1 MPLTPEQLAKIAQK
15 DAALPAAL
23 KSNATTNYYEGYFFI
38 TLNTRNYAP
47 ILSFITGRPDAPDDA
62 PDAPACEYTELGRK
76 VMAVWQTVPRFHP
89 QVEIIAAEAMPDH
102 FHGLLR
108 LLPGN
113 RKHLGHLVGSF
124 MGGCT
129 HGYWDTLGIDWRKDR
144 AERLAKGAHALP
156 PDRDRDHT
164 CSFRGPSLFVRGYN
178 DMEAVTPEQVQ
189 TKLRYIREQAR
200 RALIKGTLRDRFL
213 VHRSCTARGWT
224 LDTIRRG
231 LRADRFYAHNP
242 DRLEHILLS
251 LLPRI
256 PMQPAIV
263 SASPSASSS
272 ASSST
277 SSSTSPSASPS
288 VSPSASPSASSSA
301 SPSAS
306 SSASPSA
313 SPSASSSASSPKA
326 LLSYVGCS
334 ALLSAER
341 KLPLVCHRS
350 DAPFFERQR
359 DAVLRAARE
368 GAVIVSAFISPKER
382 EIRDLLLMEQLPV
395 IEVCDNGF
403 GDRYKP
409 RGKSFYACA
418 ENRLVQISPWNY
430 EYCPD
435 LAVNREVCLVMN
447 ELTRVIAGVGDGWWK
462 E

>member
-23 KSNATTNYYEGYFFI
+23 KRNATTNYYEGYFFI

-47 ILSFITGRPDAPDDA
+47 ILSFITGR

-242 DRLEHILLS
+242 DRLEHILRS

-256 PMQPAIV
+256 PMQQAIV
-263 SASPSASSS
+263 
-272 ASSST
+272 
-277 SSSTSPSASPS
+277 
-288 VSPSASPSASSSA
+288 SA

-313 SPSASSSASSPKA
+313 SPTASSSASSSASPSVSPTASPSASSPKP

-368 GAVIVSAFISPKER
+368 GAVIVSAFVSPKER
-382 EIRDLLLMEQLPV
+382 EIGRLLLMEQLPV

-409 RGKSFYACA
+409 SGKSFYACA

-430 EYCPD
+430 EYCRD

-447 ELTRVIAGVGDGWWK
+447 ELARVIAGVGDGWWK
-462 E
+462 

>member
-23 KSNATTNYYEGYFFI
+23 KRNATTNYYEGYFFI

-89 QVEIIAAEAMPDH
+89 QVEIMAAEAMPDH

-113 RKHLGHLVGSF
+113 RKHLGRMVNGF
-124 MGGCT
+124 MIACT
-129 HGYWDTLGIDWRKDR
+129 HDYWDTLDIKWRDMKKDPNKSDRNASRDWY
-144 AERLAKGAHALP
+144 
-156 PDRDRDHT
+156 DRDHT

-189 TKLRYIREQAR
+189 TKLHYIREQAR

-231 LRADRFYAHNP
+231 LRADRFYAHTP
-242 DRLEHILLS
+242 DRLEHILRS

-256 PMQPAIV
+256 PMQQAV
-263 SASPSASSS
+263 GSA
-272 ASSST
+272 
-277 SSSTSPSASPS
+277 
-288 VSPSASPSASSSA
+288 
-301 SPSAS
+301 
-306 SSASPSA
+306 
-313 SPSASSSASSPKA
+313 SASSPKP

-334 ALLSAER
+334 SLLSAER

-368 GAVIVSAFISPKER
+368 GAVIVSAFVSPKER
-382 EIRDLLLMEQLPV
+382 EIGRLLLMEQLPV

-409 RGKSFYACA
+409 SGKSFYACA

-447 ELTRVIAGVGDGWWK
+447 ELARVIAGVGDGWWK

>member
-23 KSNATTNYYEGYFFI
+23 KRNATTNYYEGYFFI

-76 VMAVWQTVPRFHP
+76 VMAVWQSVPRFHP

-242 DRLEHILLS
+242 DRLEHILRS

-256 PMQPAIV
+256 PMLPAIV

-272 ASSST
+272 ASSSA
-277 SSSTSPSASPS
+277 SPSASS
-288 VSPSASPSASSSA
+288 SASSSA

-306 SSASPSA
+306 SSASPTA
-313 SPSASSSASSPKA
+313 SPSASSPKP

-368 GAVIVSAFISPKER
+368 GAVIVSAFVSPKER
-382 EIRDLLLMEQLPV
+382 EIGRLLLMEQLPV

-409 RGKSFYACA
+409 SGKSFYACA

-447 ELTRVIAGVGDGWWK
+447 ELARVIAGVGDGWWK
-462 E
+462 

>member
-23 KSNATTNYYEGYFFI
+23 KRNATTNYYEGYFFI

-76 VMAVWQTVPRFHP
+76 VMAVWQSVPRFHP

-129 HGYWDTLGIDWRKDR
+129 HGYWDILGIDWRKDR
-144 AERLAKGAHALP
+144 EERLAKGAHALP

-231 LRADRFYAHNP
+231 LCADRFYAHNP
-242 DRLEHILLS
+242 DRLEYILRS

-256 PMQPAIV
+256 PMQQATAPA
-263 SASPSASSS
+263 
-272 ASSST
+272 
-277 SSSTSPSASPS
+277 
-288 VSPSASPSASSSA
+288 SPSASPSASSSA
-301 SPSAS
+301 SPSA
-306 SSASPSA
+306 A
-313 SPSASSSASSPKA
+313 SSASSPKP

-368 GAVIVSAFISPKER
+368 GAVIVSAFVSPKER
-382 EIRDLLLMEQLPV
+382 EIRRLLLMEQLPV

-409 RGKSFYACA
+409 VGKSFYACA
-418 ENRLVQISPWNY
+418 ENRLVLISPWNY
-430 EYCPD
+430 EYCRD
-435 LAVNREVCLVMN
+435 LAVNREACLVMN
-447 ELTRVIAGVGDGWWK
+447 ELARVIAGVGDGWWK
-462 E
+462 

>member
-23 KSNATTNYYEGYFFI
+23 KRNATTNYYEGYFFI

-108 LLPGN
+108 LKAGN

-129 HGYWDTLGIDWRKDR
+129 HGYWDILGIDWRKDR

-242 DRLEHILLS
+242 DRLEHILRS

-256 PMQPAIV
+256 PMLPAIV
-263 SASPSASSS
+263 SASPSASP
-272 ASSST
+272 T
-277 SSSTSPSASPS
+277 ASPT
-288 VSPSASPSASSSA
+288 ASPSASS
-301 SPSAS
+301 
-306 SSASPSA
+306 
-313 SPSASSSASSPKA
+313 PKP

-368 GAVIVSAFISPKER
+368 GAVIVSAFVSPKER
-382 EIRDLLLMEQLPV
+382 EIGRLLLMEQLPV

-409 RGKSFYACA
+409 SGKSFYACA

-430 EYCPD
+430 EYCPE

-447 ELTRVIAGVGDGWWK
+447 ELARVIAGVGDGWWK
-462 E
+462 

>member
-23 KSNATTNYYEGYFFI
+23 KRNATTNYYEGYFFI

-47 ILSFITGRPDAPDDA
+47 ILSIITGRPDAPDDA

-242 DRLEHILLS
+242 DRLEHILRS

-256 PMQPAIV
+256 PMQQAIV
-263 SASPSASSS
+263 SASSS
-272 ASSST
+272 AF
-277 SSSTSPSASPS
+277 
-288 VSPSASPSASSSA
+288 PSASPSASF
-301 SPSAS
+301 SAS
-306 SSASPSA
+306 SLASPSA
-313 SPSASSSASSPKA
+313 SPSASSSASSPKP

-368 GAVIVSAFISPKER
+368 GAVVVSAFVSPKER
-382 EIRDLLLMEQLPV
+382 EIGRLLLMEQLPV

-409 RGKSFYACA
+409 SGKSFYACA

-430 EYCPD
+430 EYCRD
-435 LAVNREVCLVMN
+435 MSINREVCLVMN
-447 ELTRVIAGVGDGWWK
+447 ELARVIAGVGDGWWK
-462 E
+462 

>member
-23 KSNATTNYYEGYFFI
+23 KRNATTNYYEGYFFI

-242 DRLEHILLS
+242 DRLEHILRS

-256 PMQPAIV
+256 PMQQAIV
-263 SASPSASSS
+263 SASPSASS
-272 ASSST
+272 
-277 SSSTSPSASPS
+277 
-288 VSPSASPSASSSA
+288 
-301 SPSAS
+301 
-306 SSASPSA
+306 
-313 SPSASSSASSPKA
+313 PKP

-368 GAVIVSAFISPKER
+368 GAVIVSAFVSPKER
-382 EIRDLLLMEQLPV
+382 EIGRLLLMEQLPV

-409 RGKSFYACA
+409 SGKSFYACA

-430 EYCPD
+430 EYCRD

-447 ELTRVIAGVGDGWWK
+447 ELARVIAGVGDGWWK
-462 E
+462 

>member
-23 KSNATTNYYEGYFFI
+23 KRNAATNYYEGYFFI

-108 LLPGN
+108 LKAGN
-113 RKHLGHLVGSF
+113 RKHLGRMVNGF
-124 MGGCT
+124 MIACT
-129 HGYWDTLGIDWRKDR
+129 HDYWDTLAIKWRDMKKDPNKSDRDASRDWY
-144 AERLAKGAHALP
+144 
-156 PDRDRDHT
+156 DRDHT
-164 CSFRGPSLFVRGYN
+164 RSFRGPSLFVRGYN
-178 DMEAVTPEQVQ
+178 DMEALTPEQVQ
-189 TKLRYIREQAR
+189 TKLRYIHEQAR
-200 RALIKGTLRDRFL
+200 RALIKGTFRDRFL

-242 DRLEHILLS
+242 DRLELILRS

-256 PMQPAIV
+256 PMQQATAPASPSAASSAASPSAASF
-263 SASPSASSS
+263 SASPSA
-272 ASSST
+272 
-277 SSSTSPSASPS
+277 
-288 VSPSASPSASSSA
+288 VPSASPSASS
-301 SPSAS
+301 
-306 SSASPSA
+306 
-313 SPSASSSASSPKA
+313 PKP

-368 GAVIVSAFISPKER
+368 GAVIVSAFVSPKER
-382 EIRDLLLMEQLPV
+382 EIRRLLLMEQLPV

-409 RGKSFYACA
+409 VGKSFYACA
-418 ENRLVQISPWNY
+418 ENRLVLISPWNY
-430 EYCPD
+430 EYCRD
-435 LAVNREVCLVMN
+435 LAINREVCLVMN
-447 ELTRVIAGVGDGWWK
+447 ELVRVIAGTGDGWWK
-462 E
+462 

>member
-23 KSNATTNYYEGYFFI
+23 KRNATTNYYEGYFFI

-47 ILSFITGRPDAPDDA
+47 ILSFITGRPDAPDDV

-129 HGYWDTLGIDWRKDR
+129 HGYWDILGIDWRKDR
-144 AERLAKGAHALP
+144 AELLAKGAHALP

-242 DRLEHILLS
+242 DRLEHILRS

-256 PMQPAIV
+256 PMLPAIV

-272 ASSST
+272 ASSS
-277 SSSTSPSASPS
+277 
-288 VSPSASPSASSSA
+288 ASPSASS
-301 SPSAS
+301 
-306 SSASPSA
+306 
-313 SPSASSSASSPKA
+313 PKP

-359 DAVLRAARE
+359 AAVLRAARE
-368 GAVIVSAFISPKER
+368 GAVIVSAFVSPKER
-382 EIRDLLLMEQLPV
+382 EIGRLLLMEQLPV

-409 RGKSFYACA
+409 SGKSFYACA

-430 EYCPD
+430 EYCRD

-447 ELTRVIAGVGDGWWK
+447 ELARVIAGVGDGWWK
-462 E
+462 

>member
-23 KSNATTNYYEGYFFI
+23 KRNATTNYYEGYFFI

-89 QVEIIAAEAMPDH
+89 QVEIMAAEAMPDH

-113 RKHLGHLVGSF
+113 RKHLGRMVNGF
-124 MGGCT
+124 MIACT
-129 HGYWDTLGIDWRKDR
+129 HDYWDTLDIKWRDMKKDPNKSDRDASRDWY
-144 AERLAKGAHALP
+144 
-156 PDRDRDHT
+156 DRDHT

-242 DRLEHILLS
+242 DRLEHILRS

-256 PMQPAIV
+256 PMLPAIV
-263 SASPSASSS
+263 SASPSASS
-272 ASSST
+272 
-277 SSSTSPSASPS
+277 
-288 VSPSASPSASSSA
+288 
-301 SPSAS
+301 
-306 SSASPSA
+306 
-313 SPSASSSASSPKA
+313 PKP

-368 GAVIVSAFISPKER
+368 GAVIVSAFVSPKER
-382 EIRDLLLMEQLPV
+382 EIGRLLLMEQLPV

-409 RGKSFYACA
+409 SGKSFYACA

-447 ELTRVIAGVGDGWWK
+447 ELARVIAGVGDGWWK
-462 E
+462 

>member
-23 KSNATTNYYEGYFFI
+23 KRNAATNYYEGYFFI

-108 LLPGN
+108 LKAGN
-113 RKHLGHLVGSF
+113 RKHLGRMVNGF
-124 MGGCT
+124 MIACT
-129 HGYWDTLGIDWRKDR
+129 HDYWDTLAIKWRDMKKDPNKSDRDASRDWY
-144 AERLAKGAHALP
+144 
-156 PDRDRDHT
+156 DRDHT
-164 CSFRGPSLFVRGYN
+164 RSFRGPSLFVRGYN
-178 DMEAVTPEQVQ
+178 DMEALTPEQVQ

-200 RALIKGTLRDRFL
+200 RALIKGTFRDRFL

-242 DRLEHILLS
+242 DCLELILRS

-256 PMQPAIV
+256 PMQQATAPASP
-263 SASPSASSS
+263 SASPSAAPLASPSASPSAAPSAASSASSS
-272 ASSST
+272 ASSS
-277 SSSTSPSASPS
+277 SSSL
-288 VSPSASPSASSSA
+288 ASPSASS
-301 SPSAS
+301 
-306 SSASPSA
+306 
-313 SPSASSSASSPKA
+313 PKP

-368 GAVIVSAFISPKER
+368 GAVIVSAFVSPKER
-382 EIRDLLLMEQLPV
+382 EIRRLLLMEQLPV

-409 RGKSFYACA
+409 VGKSFYACA
-418 ENRLVQISPWNY
+418 ENRLVLISPWNY
-430 EYCPD
+430 EYCRD
-435 LAVNREVCLVMN
+435 LAINREVCLVMN
-447 ELTRVIAGVGDGWWK
+447 ELARVIAGTGDGWWK
-462 E
+462 

>member
-23 KSNATTNYYEGYFFI
+23 KRNATTNYYEGYFFI

-242 DRLEHILLS
+242 DRLEHILRS

-256 PMQPAIV
+256 PMQQAIV
-263 SASPSASSS
+263 
-272 ASSST
+272 
-277 SSSTSPSASPS
+277 
-288 VSPSASPSASSSA
+288 SA

-313 SPSASSSASSPKA
+313 SPSASSSASPTASPSA
-326 LLSYVGCS
+326 SSSASPSASSSASPSVSPSASSPNPLLSYVGCS

-368 GAVIVSAFISPKER
+368 GAVIVSAFVSPKER
-382 EIRDLLLMEQLPV
+382 EIGRLLLMEQLPV

-409 RGKSFYACA
+409 SGKSFYACA

-430 EYCPD
+430 EYCRD
-435 LAVNREVCLVMN
+435 FAVNREVCLVMN
-447 ELTRVIAGVGDGWWK
+447 ELARVIAGVGDGWWK
-462 E
+462 

>member
-23 KSNATTNYYEGYFFI
+23 KRNATTNYYEGYFFI

-129 HGYWDTLGIDWRKDR
+129 HGYWDILGIDWRKDR

-242 DRLEHILLS
+242 DRLEHILRS

-256 PMQPAIV
+256 PMQQAIL
-263 SASPSASSS
+263 SASSS
-272 ASSST
+272 APTSASSSV
-277 SSSTSPSASPS
+277 SPTA
-288 VSPSASPSASSSA
+288 SPSASPSASSSA

-306 SSASPSA
+306 S
-313 SPSASSSASSPKA
+313 PKP

-368 GAVIVSAFISPKER
+368 GAVIVSAFVSPKER
-382 EIRDLLLMEQLPV
+382 EIGRLLLMEQLPV

-409 RGKSFYACA
+409 SGKSFYACA

-430 EYCPD
+430 EYCRD

-447 ELTRVIAGVGDGWWK
+447 ELARVIAGVGDGWWK
-462 E
+462 

>member
-23 KSNATTNYYEGYFFI
+23 KRNATTNYYEGYFFI

-242 DRLEHILLS
+242 DRLEHILRS

-256 PMQPAIV
+256 PMQQAIV
-263 SASPSASSS
+263 SASSS
-272 ASSST
+272 ASS
-277 SSSTSPSASPS
+277 
-288 VSPSASPSASSSA
+288 SASPSASSSA

-306 SSASPSA
+306 SSASPTASPTA
-313 SPSASSSASSPKA
+313 SPSASSSASPSASSPKP

-368 GAVIVSAFISPKER
+368 GAVIVSAFVSPKER
-382 EIRDLLLMEQLPV
+382 EIGRLLLMEQLPV

-409 RGKSFYACA
+409 SGKSFYACA

-447 ELTRVIAGVGDGWWK
+447 ELARVIAGVGDGWWK

>member
-23 KSNATTNYYEGYFFI
+23 KRNATTNYYEGYFFI

-306 SSASPSA
+306 
-313 SPSASSSASSPKA
+313 PSASSSASSPKA

-430 EYCPD
+430 EYCRD

-447 ELTRVIAGVGDGWWK
+447 ELARVIAGVGDGWWK

>member
-23 KSNATTNYYEGYFFI
+23 KRNATTNYYEGYFFI

-76 VMAVWQTVPRFHP
+76 VMAVWQSVPRFHP

-113 RKHLGHLVGSF
+113 RKHLGRMVNGF
-124 MGGCT
+124 MIACT
-129 HGYWDTLGIDWRKDR
+129 HDYWDTLDIKWRDMKKDPNKSDRDASRDWY
-144 AERLAKGAHALP
+144 
-156 PDRDRDHT
+156 DRDHT

-242 DRLEHILLS
+242 DRLELILHS

-256 PMQPAIV
+256 PMQQATAP
-263 SASPSASSS
+263 
-272 ASSST
+272 
-277 SSSTSPSASPS
+277 
-288 VSPSASPSASSSA
+288 ASSSA

-306 SSASPSA
+306 S
-313 SPSASSSASSPKA
+313 PKP

-368 GAVIVSAFISPKER
+368 GAVIVSAFVSPKER
-382 EIRDLLLMEQLPV
+382 EIGRLLLMEQLPV

-409 RGKSFYACA
+409 SGKSFYACA

-435 LAVNREVCLVMN
+435 LAVNREGCLVMN
-447 ELTRVIAGVGDGWWK
+447 ELARVIAGVGDGWWK

>member
-23 KSNATTNYYEGYFFI
+23 KRNATTNYYEGYFFI

-242 DRLEHILLS
+242 DRLEHILRS

-256 PMQPAIV
+256 PMQQATAP
-263 SASPSASSS
+263 ASPSA
-272 ASSST
+272 
-277 SSSTSPSASPS
+277 
-288 VSPSASPSASSSA
+288 ASPSASSSA
-301 SPSAS
+301 SPSAAPLAS

-313 SPSASSSASSPKA
+313 VPSASSPKP

-368 GAVIVSAFISPKER
+368 GAVIVSAFVSPKER
-382 EIRDLLLMEQLPV
+382 EIGRLLLMEQLPV

-409 RGKSFYACA
+409 SGKSFYACA

-447 ELTRVIAGVGDGWWK
+447 ELARVIAGVGDGWWK
-462 E
+462 

>member
-23 KSNATTNYYEGYFFI
+23 KRNATTNYYEGYFFI

-113 RKHLGHLVGSF
+113 RKHLGRMVNGF
-124 MGGCT
+124 MIACT
-129 HGYWDTLGIDWRKDR
+129 HDYWDTLDIKWRDMKKDPNKSDRDASRDWY
-144 AERLAKGAHALP
+144 
-156 PDRDRDHT
+156 DRDHT

-242 DRLEHILLS
+242 DRLEHILRS

-256 PMQPAIV
+256 PMQQAIV

-272 ASSST
+272 ASS
-277 SSSTSPSASPS
+277 
-288 VSPSASPSASSSA
+288 
-301 SPSAS
+301 
-306 SSASPSA
+306 
-313 SPSASSSASSPKA
+313 PKP

-334 ALLSAER
+334 SLLSAER

-350 DAPFFERQR
+350 GAPFFERQR

-368 GAVIVSAFISPKER
+368 GAVIVSAFVSPKER
-382 EIRDLLLMEQLPV
+382 EIGRLLLMEQLPV

-409 RGKSFYACA
+409 SGKSFYACA

-430 EYCPD
+430 EYCRD

-447 ELTRVIAGVGDGWWK
+447 ELARVIAGTGDGWWK
-462 E
+462 

>member
-23 KSNATTNYYEGYFFI
+23 KRNATTNYYEGYFFI

-129 HGYWDTLGIDWRKDR
+129 HGYWDILGIDWRKDR

-164 CSFRGPSLFVRGYN
+164 RSFRGPSLFVRGYN

-242 DRLEHILLS
+242 DRLEHILRS

-256 PMQPAIV
+256 PMQQAIV
-263 SASPSASSS
+263 
-272 ASSST
+272 
-277 SSSTSPSASPS
+277 
-288 VSPSASPSASSSA
+288 
-301 SPSAS
+301 
-306 SSASPSA
+306 SASPSA
-313 SPSASSSASSPKA
+313 SPSASSSASSSASPTASSSASSSASSPKP

-368 GAVIVSAFISPKER
+368 GAVIVSAFVSPKER
-382 EIRDLLLMEQLPV
+382 EIGRLLLMEQLPV

-409 RGKSFYACA
+409 SGKSFYACA

-447 ELTRVIAGVGDGWWK
+447 ELARVIAGVGDGWWK
-462 E
+462 

>member
-23 KSNATTNYYEGYFFI
+23 KRNATTNYYEGYFFI

-113 RKHLGHLVGSF
+113 RKHLGRMVNGF
-124 MGGCT
+124 MIACT
-129 HGYWDTLGIDWRKDR
+129 HDYWDTLDIKWRDMKKDPNKSDRDASRDWY
-144 AERLAKGAHALP
+144 
-156 PDRDRDHT
+156 DRDHT

-242 DRLEHILLS
+242 DRLEHILRS

-256 PMQPAIV
+256 PMQQAIV
-263 SASPSASSS
+263 SASS
-272 ASSST
+272 
-277 SSSTSPSASPS
+277 
-288 VSPSASPSASSSA
+288 SASSSA

-306 SSASPSA
+306 S
-313 SPSASSSASSPKA
+313 PKP

-368 GAVIVSAFISPKER
+368 GAVIVSAFVSPKER
-382 EIRDLLLMEQLPV
+382 EIGRLLLMEQLPV

-409 RGKSFYACA
+409 SGKSFYACA

-447 ELTRVIAGVGDGWWK
+447 ELARVICRSGGWVV
-462 E
+462 ERMSGGRACSENYLLTLHSIDIT

>member
-23 KSNATTNYYEGYFFI
+23 KRNATTNYYEGYFFI

-108 LLPGN
+108 LKAGN

-144 AERLAKGAHALP
+144 EERLAKGAHALP

-164 CSFRGPSLFVRGYN
+164 RSFRGPSLFVRGYN
-178 DMEAVTPEQVQ
+178 DMEALTPEQVQ

-200 RALIKGTLRDRFL
+200 RALIKGTFRDRFL

-242 DRLEHILLS
+242 DRLELILRS

-256 PMQPAIV
+256 PMQQATAP
-263 SASPSASSS
+263 ASPSA
-272 ASSST
+272 A
-277 SSSTSPSASPS
+277 
-288 VSPSASPSASSSA
+288 SSA
-301 SPSAS
+301 SPLAV
-306 SSASPSA
+306 P
-313 SPSASSSASSPKA
+313 SASSPKP

-368 GAVIVSAFISPKER
+368 GAVIVSAFVSPKER
-382 EIRDLLLMEQLPV
+382 EIGRLLLMEQLPV

-409 RGKSFYACA
+409 SGKSFYACA

-447 ELTRVIAGVGDGWWK
+447 ELARVIAGVGDGWWK

>member
-23 KSNATTNYYEGYFFI
+23 KRNATTNYYEGYFFI

-76 VMAVWQTVPRFHP
+76 VMAVWQSVPRFHP

-108 LLPGN
+108 LKAGN

-242 DRLEHILLS
+242 DRLEHILRS

-256 PMQPAIV
+256 PMQQAIV

-272 ASSST
+272 ASS
-277 SSSTSPSASPS
+277 
-288 VSPSASPSASSSA
+288 
-301 SPSAS
+301 
-306 SSASPSA
+306 
-313 SPSASSSASSPKA
+313 PKP

-334 ALLSAER
+334 SLLSAER

-368 GAVIVSAFISPKER
+368 GAVIVSAFVSPKER
-382 EIRDLLLMEQLPV
+382 EIGRLLLMEQLPV

-409 RGKSFYACA
+409 SGKSFYACA

-430 EYCPD
+430 EYCRD

-447 ELTRVIAGVGDGWWK
+447 ELARVIAGVGDGWWK
-462 E
+462 

>member
-23 KSNATTNYYEGYFFI
+23 KRNATTNYYEGYFFI

-47 ILSFITGRPDAPDDA
+47 ILSFITGRPDAPDEA

-89 QVEIIAAEAMPDH
+89 QVEIIAAEALPDH

-129 HGYWDTLGIDWRKDR
+129 HGYWDILGIDWRKDR

-178 DMEAVTPEQVQ
+178 DMEAVTLEQVQ

-224 LDTIRRG
+224 LDTIRQG

-242 DRLEHILLS
+242 DRLEHILRS

-256 PMQPAIV
+256 PMLPAIV
-263 SASPSASSS
+263 SASSS
-272 ASSST
+272 ASPT
-277 SSSTSPSASPS
+277 A
-288 VSPSASPSASSSA
+288 SPSASPSASSSA

-306 SSASPSA
+306 SSAS
-313 SPSASSSASSPKA
+313 SPKP

-368 GAVIVSAFISPKER
+368 GAVIVSAFVSPKER
-382 EIRDLLLMEQLPV
+382 EIGRLLLMEQLPV

-403 GDRYKP
+403 GERYKP
-409 RGKSFYACA
+409 SGKSFYACA

-447 ELTRVIAGVGDGWWK
+447 ELARVIAGVGDGWWK

>member
-23 KSNATTNYYEGYFFI
+23 KRNATTNYYEGYFFI

-242 DRLEHILLS
+242 DRLEHILRS

-256 PMQPAIV
+256 PMLPAIV
-263 SASPSASSS
+263 SASSSAPPTASS
-272 ASSST
+272 
-277 SSSTSPSASPS
+277 
-288 VSPSASPSASSSA
+288 SASSSA

-306 SSASPSA
+306 S
-313 SPSASSSASSPKA
+313 PKP

-368 GAVIVSAFISPKER
+368 GAVIVSAFVSPKER
-382 EIRDLLLMEQLPV
+382 EIGRLLLMEQLPV

-409 RGKSFYACA
+409 SGKSFYACA

-447 ELTRVIAGVGDGWWK
+447 ELARVIAGVGDGWWK

>member
-23 KSNATTNYYEGYFFI
+23 KRNATTNYYEGYFFI

-242 DRLEHILLS
+242 DRLEHILRS

-256 PMQPAIV
+256 PMQQAIV
-263 SASPSASSS
+263 SASSSVSPSASSS
-272 ASSST
+272 L
-277 SSSTSPSASPS
+277 
-288 VSPSASPSASSSA
+288 
-301 SPSAS
+301 
-306 SSASPSA
+306 SASPSA
-313 SPSASSSASSPKA
+313 SPSASSSASPTASPSAPPSASSPKP

-334 ALLSAER
+334 SLLSAER

-359 DAVLRAARE
+359 AAVLRAARE
-368 GAVIVSAFISPKER
+368 GAVIVSAFVSPKER
-382 EIRDLLLMEQLPV
+382 EIGRLLLMEQLPV
-395 IEVCDNGF
+395 IEVCDNGL

-409 RGKSFYACA
+409 SGKSFYACA

-430 EYCPD
+430 EYCRD

-447 ELTRVIAGVGDGWWK
+447 ELARVIAGVGDGWWK
-462 E
+462 

>member
-1 MPLTPEQLAKIAQK
+1 MPIKKLRNMPLTPEQLAKIAQK

-23 KSNATTNYYEGYFFI
+23 KRNATTNYYEGYFFI

-129 HGYWDTLGIDWRKDR
+129 HGYWDILGIDWRKDR

-213 VHRSCTARGWT
+213 VHLSCTARGWT

-242 DRLEHILLS
+242 DRLEHILRS

-272 ASSST
+272 AS
-277 SSSTSPSASPS
+277 PSASPT
-288 VSPSASPSASSSA
+288 
-301 SPSAS
+301 
-306 SSASPSA
+306 A
-313 SPSASSSASSPKA
+313 SPSASSSASSPKP

-368 GAVIVSAFISPKER
+368 GAVIVSAFVSPKER
-382 EIRDLLLMEQLPV
+382 EIGRLLLMEQLPV

-403 GDRYKP
+403 GERYKP
-409 RGKSFYACA
+409 SGKSFYACA

-430 EYCPD
+430 EYCRD

-447 ELTRVIAGVGDGWWK
+447 ELARVIAGVGDGWWK

>member
-23 KSNATTNYYEGYFFI
+23 KRNATTNYYEGYFFI

-113 RKHLGHLVGSF
+113 RKHLGRMVNGF
-124 MGGCT
+124 MIACT
-129 HGYWDTLGIDWRKDR
+129 HDYWDTLDIKWRDMKKDPNKSDRDASRDWY
-144 AERLAKGAHALP
+144 
-156 PDRDRDHT
+156 DRDHT

-242 DRLEHILLS
+242 DRLEHILRS

-256 PMQPAIV
+256 PMQQAIV
-263 SASPSASSS
+263 SASPS
-272 ASSST
+272 T
-277 SSSTSPSASPS
+277 
-288 VSPSASPSASSSA
+288 
-301 SPSAS
+301 
-306 SSASPSA
+306 
-313 SPSASSSASSPKA
+313 SSSASSPKP

-334 ALLSAER
+334 SLLSAER

-350 DAPFFERQR
+350 EDPFFERQR

-368 GAVIVSAFISPKER
+368 GAVIVSAFVSPKER
-382 EIRDLLLMEQLPV
+382 EIGRLLLMEQLPV

-409 RGKSFYACA
+409 SGKSFYACA

-430 EYCPD
+430 EYCRD

-447 ELTRVIAGVGDGWWK
+447 ELARVIAGVGDGWWK
-462 E
+462 

>member
-23 KSNATTNYYEGYFFI
+23 KRNATTNYYEGYFFI

-89 QVEIIAAEAMPDH
+89 QVEIMAAEAMPDH

-113 RKHLGHLVGSF
+113 RKHLGRMVNGF
-124 MGGCT
+124 MIACT
-129 HGYWDTLGIDWRKDR
+129 HDYWDTLDIKWRDMKKDPNKSDRDASRDWY
-144 AERLAKGAHALP
+144 
-156 PDRDRDHT
+156 DRDHT
-164 CSFRGPSLFVRGYN
+164 RSFRGPSLFVRGYN

-242 DRLEHILLS
+242 DRLEHILRS

-256 PMQPAIV
+256 PMLPAI
-263 SASPSASSS
+263 
-272 ASSST
+272 
-277 SSSTSPSASPS
+277 
-288 VSPSASPSASSSA
+288 PSASPSASSSPTA

-306 SSASPSA
+306 S
-313 SPSASSSASSPKA
+313 PKP

-359 DAVLRAARE
+359 AAVLRAARE
-368 GAVIVSAFISPKER
+368 GAVIVSAFVSPKER
-382 EIRDLLLMEQLPV
+382 EIGRLLLMEQLPV

-409 RGKSFYACA
+409 SGKSFYACA

-430 EYCPD
+430 EYCRD

-447 ELTRVIAGVGDGWWK
+447 ELARVIAGVGDGWWK
-462 E
+462 